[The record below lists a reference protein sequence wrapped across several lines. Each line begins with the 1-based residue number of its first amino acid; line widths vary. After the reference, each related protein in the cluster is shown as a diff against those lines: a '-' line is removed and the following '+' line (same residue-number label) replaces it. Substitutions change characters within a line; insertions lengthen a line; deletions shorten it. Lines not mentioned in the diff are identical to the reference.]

1 MNDIERKKILDF
13 ILGVEGGYSNDPRD
27 AGGETKY
34 GIADMADGRRDG
46 MTDVDGDGRPDT
58 RIAGLTLEQ
67 AQEIYARQYIA
78 PFEALPW
85 PVSLVVADAAVQHD
99 PRDAA
104 KMLQRAVN
112 ALAGRQVVIVDGR
125 VGPITLAAMRAHHPR
140 ELAHRIIVERLAHYA
155 GLRGWPNY
163 GRGWTLRMVALGRTM
178 DWQDGEVAA

>member
-67 AQEIYARQYIA
+67 AQEIYVRQYVA
-78 PFEALPW
+78 PFDALPW

-112 ALAGRQVVIVDGR
+112 ALAGRQVVMVDGR
-125 VGPITLAAMRAHHPR
+125 IGPLTLTAMRAHRPR
-140 ELAHRIIVERLAHYA
+140 ELAHRIITERLAHYA
-155 GLRGWPNY
+155 QCKSWSAH
-163 GRGWTLRMVALGRTM
+163 GRGWTLRMVDLGRAM
-178 DWQDGEVAA
+178 DWQGGEVVA